1 MVHSEN
7 FDTQCIHAGQE
18 PDPQTGAVCTPISLA
33 TTYAQSSPGVFKGF
47 EYSRTL
53 NPTRKV
59 LEACVAELEKGK
71 YGFAFSS
78 GSAVTATIVN
88 MLATGDH
95 IVSVDDVYGG
105 THRYLKRVVESAHG
119 IDVSFV
125 GDLTDKD
132 AMAAVCTDKTKL
144 IWIET
149 PTNPTLKV
157 TDVEAAV
164 IVARQVAPQALVVI
178 DNTFATPYNQN
189 PLEMGVDIVVHSATK
204 YINGHSDVVMGLAV
218 TRSEE
223 IAQRLHFLQNS
234 IGAVPAP
241 FDCYMALRGI
251 KTLALRMERH
261 ADNAAKVAAFLETRT
276 DVVKKVYY
284 PFLESHPNHAVAKKQ
299 MRTGGGMVT
308 LFLHGLEESKKFL
321 EELKVFTLAESLGAV
336 ESLAEHP
343 VIMTHAAVPPEHRAA
358 LGIDDGLVR
367 LSVGVENIDD
377 ILADLTN
384 ALDQVA
390 AMSK

>member
-1 MVHSEN
+1 
-7 FDTQCIHAGQE
+7 
-18 PDPQTGAVCTPISLA
+18 
-33 TTYAQSSPGVFKGF
+33 
-47 EYSRTL
+47 
-53 NPTRKV
+53 
-59 LEACVAELEKGK
+59 
-71 YGFAFSS
+71 
-78 GSAVTATIVN
+78 